1 MVRKV
6 KLREFLDVRRLL
18 PAGAG
23 EDGTLAERTKRLL
36 EGTRN
41 VTLFNMVNALALT
54 IILWEKADHAV
65 ELEWLA
71 AVCAVALFR
80 IVHCRRALKHELF
93 DEAKTRRIYTAG
105 AAANGIMWG
114 LAPILFADL
123 YPSIGFHA
131 IIFMI
136 AGMTAGAAA
145 TMVYFRPAYFAY
157 LLPAVLPAAYH
168 YLTQSGYEAAIMGG
182 ILIAYILAV
191 SITTRTH
198 ARAVIDSIKHEQD
211 LHRQK
216 REMQFL
222 AERYMG
228 LYNKT
233 PVMLHS
239 VNTHGRIIN
248 VSEYWLEK
256 MGYERYEVISRKILD
271 FMAEDS
277 RSHAV
282 KVVEPAFARD
292 GFCSNVDYQFVTK
305 GGQTIDVL
313 QSMVAEKNE
322 AGETIQCL
330 AVLIDVTDRKAIQQQ
345 LAQAQKLDAIGQLT
359 GGIAHDFNNLLAVVL
374 GNLELLEPQLK
385 DNEKA
390 HRRATAAAAAAQSGA
405 ELTKRLL
412 AFSRKQP
419 MEAKTVIPDDLIKD
433 MEALFERTLGETVD
447 LKVSLSDDPWYATI
461 DANLFESS
469 VLNLAV
475 NARDA
480 MPDGGELTIGT
491 ANVMLDD
498 DYLAG
503 HPDVEAGEYISVSVT
518 DTGTGIP
525 ADLVDK
531 ILQPFF
537 TTKEVGK
544 GTGLGLSMVYGF
556 VKQSGGH
563 MTVYSEEGHGTTMTL
578 YLPRDTDLEGAQA
591 DGEVAAEDFVGGT
604 ETILVVDDNPN
615 VREVSV
621 GLLSDLGYAI
631 LEATD
636 GPSALEVL
644 NTDIHV
650 DLLLTDI
657 VMPGGMTGP
666 DLAKEA
672 LRRRPDLRILYT
684 SGFAQASVLRQSR
697 TEAPG
702 ELLAKPY
709 RKPDLARK
717 VRRVLDREQEP
728 VVASEE
734 SEKLSVDA
742 DA

>member
-1 MVRKV
+1 MKI
-6 KLREFLDVRRLL
+6 REYLDIRRLL
-18 PAGAG
+18 GAG
-23 EDGTLAERTKRLL
+23 SVDDKTLPERTKRLL

-41 VTLFNMVNALALT
+41 VTLFNVVNALALT
-54 IILWEKADHAV
+54 IILWEKADHTV

-71 AVCAVALFR
+71 AVCAVAIFR
-80 IVHCRRALKHELF
+80 IVHCRRALKRELF

-105 AAANGIMWG
+105 AAANGILWG
-114 LAPILFADL
+114 LAPLLFANL
-123 YPSIGFHA
+123 YPSIAFHA

-145 TMVYFRPAYFAY
+145 TMVYFRPAYLAY
-157 LLPAVLPAAYH
+157 LVPAVLPAAYH
-168 YLTQSGYEAAIMGG
+168 YLTQPGYEAPIMGA
-182 ILIAYILAV
+182 ILVAYILAV
-191 SITTRTH
+191 TLTTRTH
-198 ARAVIDSIKHEQD
+198 ARAVVESIKHEQE
-211 LHRQK
+211 LHRQN

-239 VNTHGRIIN
+239 VNTHGRLTN
-248 VSEYWLEK
+248 VSEYWLET
-256 MGYERYEVISRKILD
+256 MGYERYEVISRKVVD
-271 FMAEDS
+271 FMTEES
-277 RSHAV
+277 RQHAA

-292 GFCSNVDYQFVTK
+292 GFCSGVEYQFLTK
-305 GGQTIDVL
+305 AGQEIDVL

-322 AGETIQCL
+322 ADETIQCL
-330 AVLIDVTDRKAIQQQ
+330 AVLIDITDRKAIQQQ

-390 HRRATAAAAAAQSGA
+390 HRRACAAAAAAQSGA

-419 MEAKTVIPDDLIKD
+419 MEAKTVIPNDLIKE
-433 MEALFERTLGETVD
+433 MEALFERTLGETVE
-447 LKVSLSDDPWYATI
+447 LQVSFSDEPWYATI

-480 MPDGGELTIGT
+480 MPDGGNLTIET

-498 DYLAG
+498 DYVAG
-503 HPDVEAGEYISVSVT
+503 HADVEAGEYISVSVT

-563 MTVYSEEGHGTTMTL
+563 MTVYSEEGHGTTITL
-578 YLPRDTDLEGAQA
+578 YLRRDTNVEGAQA
-591 DGEVAAEDFVGGT
+591 DGDAAAEDYVGGT

-621 GLLSDLGYAI
+621 GLLTDLGYDI

-636 GPSALEVL
+636 GPSALEIL
-644 NTDIHV
+644 DTEAKI
-650 DLLLTDI
+650 DLLFTDI
-657 VMPGGMTGP
+657 VMPGGMNGP
-666 DLAKEA
+666 DLAKQA
-672 LRRRPDLRILYT
+672 LQRRPDLRILYT
-684 SGFAQASVLRQSR
+684 SGFAQAAVLRQSR

-702 ELLAKPY
+702 ELLTKPY

-717 VRRVLDREQEP
+717 VRRALEREMEP
-728 VVASEE
+728 AT
-734 SEKLSVDA
+734 A
-742 DA
+742 